1 MSISQEVITEI
12 LDRAQ
17 VEDRFRTDPELL
29 AAAYAIA
36 FIDEP
41 VTGPE
46 GRLYESDV
54 TLYGDNAPDNDPADG
69 PDTYTMPTAAMLKEI
84 YGYRISI
91 RSRDLEWG
99 NTDEL
104 EEEEARREG

>member
-12 LDRAQ
+12 LDLAQ

-36 FIDEP
+36 FINEP
-41 VTGPE
+41 ITGPE
-46 GRLYESDV
+46 ERLYESDV

-84 YGYRISI
+84 YGYRITS
-91 RSRDLEWG
+91 RSMDLEWG

-104 EEEEARREG
+104 EEEEARLDG